1 MTIKYLCNFHPTVSV
16 ILDKGLYIPICVDII
31 FRNEV
36 IIMEDD
42 QIIDLF
48 FERKECAI
56 KALSDKY
63 HRLCYS
69 IIMKIVTDKRD
80 IDECINDS
88 YLKIWNSIPPEY
100 PNSLPAYLARIA
112 RNVALDRYSYNTA
125 KMRNSDL
132 TTAFAEL
139 EPYLCIQEDSTDTY
153 LDEQQFKEFINRF
166 LRKQPRDHRIFF
178 VRKYWYGDSIKE
190 IASEC
195 RVSEEKVKTS
205 LFRTRNKLK
214 SALLKEGISL

>member
-1 MTIKYLCNFHPTVSV
+1 
-16 ILDKGLYIPICVDII
+16 
-31 FRNEV
+31 
-36 IIMEDD
+36 MEDE

-48 FERKECAI
+48 FQRTESAI
-56 KALSDKY
+56 DALHEKY
-63 HRLCYS
+63 HRFCYS
-69 IIMKIVTDKRD
+69 IIMKILPDKRD
-80 IDECINDS
+80 IDECMNDF
-88 YLKIWNSIPPEY
+88 YWRIWNSIPPEE
-100 PNSLPAYLARIA
+100 PNSLPAYIA
-112 RNVALDRYSYNTA
+112 KISRNIALDRYSYNTA

-132 TTAFAEL
+132 TAAFAEL

-166 LRKQPRDHRIFF
+166 LRKQPREHRIFF

>member
-1 MTIKYLCNFHPTVSV
+1 
-16 ILDKGLYIPICVDII
+16 
-31 FRNEV
+31 
-36 IIMEDD
+36 MEDE

-48 FERKECAI
+48 FKRKESAI

-63 HRLCYS
+63 HRLCYN

-80 IDECINDS
+80 IDECMNDS

-100 PNSLPAYLARIA
+100 PKSLPAYLARIA

-139 EPYLCIQEDSTDTY
+139 EPYLCIQEYSIDNYINEET
-153 LDEQQFKEFINRF
+153 FKKFINQF
-166 LRKQPRDHRIFF
+166 LHKQSKDARVFF
-178 VRKYWYGDSIKE
+178 VRRYWYGDSIKE
-190 IASEC
+190 IALEYK
-195 RVSEEKVKTS
+195 VSEEKVKTS

-214 SALLKEGISL
+214 SALLKEDIYL